1 MEPVMI
7 STVFTG
13 KLPPT
18 NLHTNKNV
26 FVLEGCTRR
35 YNQHT
40 SNWAQ
45 GEKKY
50 IQRQKVQSTEEDF
63 V

>member
-1 MEPVMI
+1 MI

-18 NLHTNKNV
+18 NLHANKNV
-26 FVLEGCTRR
+26 FVLEGCTRQ
-35 YNQHT
+35 YNQHIN
-40 SNWAQ
+40 NWVE
-45 GEKKY
+45 GKKKY